1 MFPMFSGI
9 IRIHC
14 GNTAADTEGCV
25 LVGYNKVVG
34 GLINSRAAYGKVDD
48 VVKWR

>member
-1 MFPMFSGI
+1 MMPHILNVPMFSG

-34 GLINSRAAYGKVDD
+34 V
-48 VVKWR
+48 